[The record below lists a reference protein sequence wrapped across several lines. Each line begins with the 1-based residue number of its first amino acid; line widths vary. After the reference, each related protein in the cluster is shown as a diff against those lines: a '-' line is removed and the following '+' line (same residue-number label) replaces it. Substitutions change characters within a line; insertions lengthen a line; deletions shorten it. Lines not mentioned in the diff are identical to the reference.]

1 MGAMSDENLYFFI
14 ELLQNYLLFHL
25 LQSRIVRIPA
35 DDRKTN
41 ILGQLQEVLA
51 RNCLSKQENIWSICY
66 LSDRFVKTTRVNDTK
81 SWFSTLKIKAKKK
94 VKDIY
99 VWPQPWLWFELLCIC
114 QYWLHRSISSY
125 LLRCYLHLITCR
137 MFKMG
142 EVCTPPSQISK
153 TFNIK

>member
-1 MGAMSDENLYFFI
+1 MGAMSDENLYFLI

-81 SWFSTLKIKAKKK
+81 SYFSTLKIKAKKRSK
-94 VKDIY
+94 ISTFGLSPGFGLNYYVYANIGSIGLFLHIY
-99 VWPQPWLWFELLCIC
+99 YAAI
-114 QYWLHRSISSY
+114 YI
-125 LLRCYLHLITCR
+125 
-137 MFKMG
+137 
-142 EVCTPPSQISK
+142 
-153 TFNIK
+153 